1 MSVYPVTQE
10 PVILTGNYPHMA
22 RRDAPLWE
30 SYIKTHGAIFTGVAY
45 DVALGGVVPEG
56 VDEEDETVIGWRYS
70 TAVKLDAV
78 LFTPEEV
85 WIVEVKPNAS
95 LSAIGQVLG
104 YMLLAEREPFTDL
117 PLIPTIITDH
127 LNRDVQYVAEQLNV
141 QIIVVDTE
149 GEET

>member
-1 MSVYPVTQE
+1 MSPVYPIAQQQ
-10 PVILTGNYPHMA
+10 PAITGNYPHMA
-22 RRDAPLWE
+22 RRDAPIWE
-30 SYIKTHGAIFTGVAY
+30 RFLRAQGANFTGVTY

-56 VDEEDETVIGWRYS
+56 ADEEDETVLGWRYS

-78 LFTPEEV
+78 LFTPDEV

-117 PLIPTIITDH
+117 PLIPTIITDN
-127 LNRDVQYVAEQLNV
+127 LGADVRYVAEQLNI
-141 QIIVVDTE
+141 QIIVVPEPT
-149 GEET
+149 